1 MRNYLKAELYR
12 NFKRMYLWGIIIG
25 IIGFGVMGCILLENL
40 SVVKKPSLEMVLMVA
55 MGMTSSYSFFMLM
68 FAEMSIGEE
77 FKNNTIKNIG
87 SAGISRTKIYV
98 TKVIEAILLMLVC
111 SVISFVGV
119 ILLAGLILGIQDMAY
134 CKELVS
140 MCISRSS
147 AIIFL
152 WMPQITLVML
162 LYLLV
167 KNGGVISFIYIL
179 LLIMLGNALVIC
191 GKHIDPI
198 FSKVYEY
205 LPSTMIKAI
214 ANAEEVANG
223 DLVKC
228 ALIGIT
234 YTVILTGIGIG
245 VLKRKDI

>member
-25 IIGFGVMGCILLENL
+25 IVGFGVIGCILLKNI
-40 SVVKKPSLEMVLMVA
+40 SFVKKSSLEMVLMMA
-55 MGMTSSYSFFMLM
+55 MGITSSYSYFMLM

-87 SAGISRTKIYV
+87 SAGLSRSKIYV
-98 TKVIEAILLMLVC
+98 TKVIEAILLMLFC
-111 SVISFVGV
+111 SIVAFVGV
-119 ILLAGLILGIQDMAY
+119 VLFGGLILGIEDMAY

-152 WMPQITLVML
+152 WIPQIALGML

-167 KNGGVISFIYIL
+167 KSGGVISCIYIL
-179 LLIMLGNALVIC
+179 LLAMLGNILAIC
-191 GKHIDPI
+191 GKYIDPI
-198 FSKVYEY
+198 FIMMNKY

-214 ANAEEVANG
+214 ANAEEISNG
-223 DLVKC
+223 DLVKS
-228 ALIGIT
+228 ALIGII
-234 YTVILTGIGIG
+234 YTVILTGIGIS

>member
-12 NFKRMYLWGIIIG
+12 NFKRLYLWGIIIG
-25 IIGFGVMGCILLENL
+25 IVGFGVIGCIVLRNISFIKET
-40 SVVKKPSLEMVLMVA
+40 SLETVIITA

-87 SAGISRTKIYV
+87 SAGLARSKVYV
-98 TKVIEAILLMLVC
+98 IKVIEAILLMLIC
-111 SVISFVGV
+111 SIISFVIV
-119 ILLAGLILGIQDMAY
+119 ILLGGLILEIKDMAY
-134 CKELVS
+134 FRQLVG

-152 WMPQITLVML
+152 WISQITLVML
-162 LYLLV
+162 LYLLI
-167 KNGGVISFIYIL
+167 KNSGVISFTYIL
-179 LLIMLGNALVIC
+179 LLTMLGNVLALC

-198 FSKVYEY
+198 FIKMYEY
-205 LPSTMIKAI
+205 LPNTIIKAI
-214 ANAEEVANG
+214 IKAEEISNG
-223 DLVKC
+223 ELVKC

-234 YTVILTGIGIG
+234 YTVILTGIGIS
-245 VLKRKDI
+245 VLKRKDL